1 MNLGTVRRF
10 LLVISSLTVGLI
22 CVGDFGWFGLI
33 GGAVGTWFLLSN
45 LSHILTAILE
55 GMMISIGIFFRDV
68 IVPLLPIVIIVLFVW
83 LQYFYE

>member
-1 MNLGTVRRF
+1 MD
-10 LLVISSLTVGLI
+10 
-22 CVGDFGWFGLI
+22 DFGRLGFV
-33 GGAVGTWFLLSN
+33 GGTVGTWVLLSS